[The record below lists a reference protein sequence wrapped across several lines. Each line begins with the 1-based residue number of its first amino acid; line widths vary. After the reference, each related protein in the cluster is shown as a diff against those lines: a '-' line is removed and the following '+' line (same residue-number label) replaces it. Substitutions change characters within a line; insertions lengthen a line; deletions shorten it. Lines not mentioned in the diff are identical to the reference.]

1 MIATPAQDRHR
12 PFRHFHSQR
21 SKALDIM
28 NMIAGAATPAI
39 AGKVAGALGLPEA
52 AVRKVMAAGLPV
64 ILATLLKRGSTTG
77 GLDAIGAALGGLG
90 KNPLDSLTSA
100 LGGGASQ
107 VSAAA
112 QGGSDMLGSL
122 LGVGATGGLAKTLA
136 SYAGI
141 DEKAAGP
148 LVGILGSSALGGL
161 KTAADKEG
169 LDTAGL
175 MRLLGSQKGQIEKAI
190 PADLGRMLSSAGILP
205 QAAEVAGAAR
215 AAIPAAAPPAQSGGW
230 MKWLLGALVLAALA
244 WLATNFFGRAPETVA
259 TEAPAAVTAAA
270 DALVVDGVNIGETI
284 QGVLGNL
291 TTTLAGVK
299 DTASAT
305 AAVQALTEADT
316 TLGGLESAVSS
327 LPAEGKTALQ
337 ALIAGALPALKTT
350 IDGLLGD
357 SAISAILK
365 PTLDG
370 ILAKLT
376 TLGA

>member
-1 MIATPAQDRHR
+1 M
-12 PFRHFHSQR
+12 
-21 SKALDIM
+21 DIM

-39 AGKVAGALGLPEA
+39 AAKVAGALGLPEA
-52 AVRKVMAAGLPV
+52 AVRKAMTAGLPV
-64 ILATLLKRGSTTG
+64 ILATLLKRGSTAG
-77 GLDAIGAALGGLG
+77 GMDAISAALGGMG
-90 KNPLDSLTSA
+90 KNPLDGLTGA
-100 LGGGASQ
+100 LGGSASQ

-122 LGVGATGGLAKTLA
+122 LGVGAAGGLTKTLA

-148 LVGILGSSALGGL
+148 LMGILGSTAIGGL
-161 KTAADKEG
+161 KSAADQQG
-169 LDTAGL
+169 LDAAGV

-190 PADLGRMLSSAGILP
+190 PADLGRMLSTAGILP

-215 AAIPAAAPPAQSGGW
+215 AAIPAAAAPAQSGGW
-230 MKWLLGALVLAALA
+230 MKWALVAVALAVLA
-244 WLATNFFGRAPETVA
+244 WLGSQFFGRAPEQAV
-259 TEAPAAVTAAA
+259 TEAPAAAAATA

-291 TTTLAGVK
+291 TTTLGGVT

-316 TLGGLESAVSS
+316 ALGGLEGAVSS
-327 LPAEGKTALQ
+327 LSGEGKTALQ
-337 ALIAGALPALKTT
+337 ALIAGALPALRTT

-365 PTLDG
+365 PTLDS